1 MNHLD
6 YIKNEFIESVKVKEA
21 VLNNPKILN
30 QINDVANLL
39 VETYQLGGRI
49 FLAGNGGSAADAQHL
64 AGELVS
70 KFYFDRKA
78 LSAIA
83 LTTDTS
89 ILTAIGNDFDYNYI
103 FKRQLE
109 AHATPEDVFIGITT
123 SGNSKNIV
131 EALKF
136 AKEIGLKSVVF
147 NGKDGG
153 IISKE
158 NLGTINIV
166 IPSPITPRIQES
178 HLVIGHTLC
187 AIVEKVLF

>member
-6 YIKNEFIESVKVKEA
+6 YIKQEFLESIEVKNLVLKNEV
-21 VLNNPKILN
+21 ILN
-30 QINDVANLL
+30 QINDAANLL

-89 ILTAIGNDFDYNYI
+89 ILTAIGNDYDYHYI

-109 AHATPEDVFIGITT
+109 AHATPHDVFIGITT
-123 SGNSKNIV
+123 SGHSKNIV
-131 EALKF
+131 EALKYT
-136 AKEIGLKSVVF
+136 KEMGIKSIVF

-153 IISKE
+153 LISKE

-166 IPSPITPRIQES
+166 IPSLVTPRIQES